1 MAKLFLVCHQAAHA
15 LTSFLCMAKRA
26 EQGASRNNRH
36 DTVSDVKVFLERE
49 FPEHVKVIEVVC
61 SSARRDMDRRAKHV
75 PHRLFCETLGL
86 FNEWTANKQPDAEKP
101 QWPTTT
107 DIACWHCCHQFDG
120 VPIPIPKYKKADS
133 DSITLYTVY
142 GVFCS
147 CNCAVAYILERNS
160 YDQQQLLLQ
169 FKSMATHVFG
179 FLTADVFAL
188 EPAPPRIFLRMFG
201 GHLTIEQFRAA
212 SLVARNTLLL
222 PPFISYSMVLEENSR
237 MSGNMSES
245 KQPQGETAVM
255 PITSHVIR
263 GLRRPTVAPAAAP
276 ETEPGE
282 TEGAA
287 LNQWAAADKSEKPA
301 SLYEQFIEAKQ
312 TGGSDVLMQM
322 AQAEEAAPQ
331 AKRRTASRKPAAAK
345 RTAAPS
351 AATAP
356 ASSSGT
362 LAAFLQNKSTQ

>member
-1 MAKLFLVCHQAAHA
+1 
-15 LTSFLCMAKRA
+15 MAKRA
-26 EQGASRNNRH
+26 EQSASRNNRH

-86 FNEWTANKQPDAEKP
+86 FNEWTVNKMSEGEKP
-101 QWPTTT
+101 EWPVTT
-107 DIACWHCCHQFDG
+107 DVACWHCCHQFEG
-120 VPIPIPKYKKADS
+120 VPIPIPKYKKADN

-188 EPAPPRIFLRMFG
+188 EPAPPRIFLHMFG
-201 GHLTIEQFRAA
+201 GHLTIDQFRAA

-263 GLRRPTVAPAAAP
+263 GLRRPTVAAAAAQ
-276 ETEPGE
+276 ETEQPDAHEGVA
-282 TEGAA
+282 GAA

-301 SLYEQFIEAKQ
+301 SLYEQFMEVKQ
-312 TGGSDVLMQM
+312 TGGSDVLMQL
-322 AQAEEAAPQ
+322 AHTEDAAPQ
-331 AKRRTASRKPAAAK
+331 AKRRTAARKPAAAK
-345 RTAAPS
+345 RATAPS
-351 AATAP
+351 AASAAP
-356 ASSSGT
+356 SSGGT
-362 LAAFLQNKSTQ
+362 LAAFLQSKSTQ